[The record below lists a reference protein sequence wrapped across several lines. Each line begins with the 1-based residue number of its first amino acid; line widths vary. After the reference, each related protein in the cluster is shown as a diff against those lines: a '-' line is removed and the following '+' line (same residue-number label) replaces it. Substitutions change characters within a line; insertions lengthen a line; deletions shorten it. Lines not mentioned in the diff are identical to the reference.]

1 MLSNG
6 SGRIPA
12 FLQIRKLNKN
22 LEETM
27 GKVILEIRNIVKR
40 FPGVLALNNV
50 SLNIYEGECMALL
63 GENGAG
69 KSTLMKVLT
78 GVHQRDEGSIIY
90 NGKEVAYTNARQAQE
105 DGIAIIHQEL
115 NLIPKMKVYENIFLG
130 RELKKKNGAL
140 DRKAMINR
148 AKELLAEV
156 RMNINPN
163 ALISSLSIAQQQMV
177 EIAKALLLDAKVIV
191 MDEPTDALPDEEV
204 ESLFNIIREL
214 KKKNKGI
221 VYISHRL
228 KEIFEI
234 CERATILRDGQ
245 FIAETLV
252 SDLTQ
257 DSLINMMVGRT
268 LDQQFPYMEME
279 LGEEIFSV
287 KNLSNHLVK
296 DISFSV
302 RKGEVLGITGLV
314 GAGRTELAQ
323 TIYGVHEWQ
332 EGEITLKGKKIHPA
346 NPNQAIKEG
355 IYYMTED
362 RKRNGLVLIMDVR
375 KNTSLS
381 SLDKISKLGKVNE
394 KLEKQIC
401 ADYIQKIN
409 IKTPSQNQKV
419 RNLSGGNQQKVALS
433 KALMTEP
440 EILILDEPTRGIDV
454 GAKKEI
460 YNLINNLKQE
470 GKAIIMISSE
480 MPEILGMS
488 DRILVLHEGRCKG
501 ELMREEASQEKI
513 MEKILSGSI

>member
-1 MLSNG
+1 
-6 SGRIPA
+6 
-12 FLQIRKLNKN
+12 
-22 LEETM
+22 M

-50 SLNIYEGECMALL
+50 SLKIYEGEAMALL

-78 GVHQRDEGSIIY
+78 GVYQRDEGTILY
-90 NGKEVAYTNARQAQE
+90 NGREVNYTNARQAQE

-115 NLIPKMKVYENIFLG
+115 NLIPRMKVYENIFLG
-130 RELKKKNGAL
+130 REVRKKTGAL
-140 DRKAMINR
+140 DKKYMIQR
-148 AKELLAEV
+148 SRELLEEV
-156 RMNINPN
+156 RMNIDPN

-177 EIAKALLLDAKVIV
+177 EIAKALLVDAKVIV

-204 ESLFNIIREL
+204 ESLFNIIRTL
-214 KKKNKGI
+214 KQKQKGI

-234 CERATILRDGQ
+234 CEHATILRDGQ
-245 FIAETLV
+245 FIAEKPV
-252 SDLTQ
+252 SELTQ
-257 DSLINMMVGRT
+257 DSLISMMVGRS
-268 LDQQFPYMEME
+268 LDQQFPYMEMK
-279 LGEEIFSV
+279 LGDVVFSV
-287 KNLSNHLVK
+287 KGLTNALVN
-296 DISFSV
+296 DISFDV
-302 RKGEVLGITGLV
+302 RRGEVLGITGLV

-323 TIYGVHEWQ
+323 TIYGLHEWH
-332 EGEITLKGKKIHPA
+332 EGEITLNGKKVHPA
-346 NPNQAIKEG
+346 NPNQAIREG

-375 KNTSLS
+375 RNTSLS
-381 SLDKISKLGKVNE
+381 ALDKISKFGKINE
-394 KLEKQIC
+394 RLERKIC

-419 RNLSGGNQQKVALS
+419 RNLSGGNQQKVVLS

-440 EILILDEPTRGIDV
+440 EVLILDEPTRGIDV

-460 YNLINNLKQE
+460 YNLINQLKQE

-501 ELMREEASQEKI
+501 ELSRAEATQERI
-513 MEKILSGSI
+513 MEKILS